1 MISITLKDIEY
12 SIPASWNEVSV
23 ARFEALL
30 VVIGNEKLY
39 DTIIEYSLGII
50 SSLTEIPLVILK
62 SINNEEFEML
72 GELFTWSNKDV
83 VSSDRKEFIIN
94 GVTYVPVSNYNGLT
108 MGEAIDSE
116 LIIKDST
123 SVNLL
128 SNLLPLLVR
137 RAESV
142 GKGRKTK
149 LVPAPFD
156 ATQYAELKEEL
167 KNALMITD
175 VIQLKGFF

>member
-1 MISITLKDIEY
+1 M
-12 SIPASWNEVSV
+12 
-23 ARFEALL
+23 
-30 VVIGNEKLY
+30 
-39 DTIIEYSLGII
+39 
-50 SSLTEIPLVILK
+50 
-62 SINNEEFEML
+62 
-72 GELFTWSNKDV
+72 
-83 VSSDRKEFIIN
+83 
-94 GVTYVPVSNYNGLT
+94 SNYNGLT

-137 RAESV
+137 RAETV
-142 GKGRKTK
+142 GKGKKAK
-149 LVPAPFD
+149 LVPTPFD

-175 VIQLKGFF
+175 VMQLKGFF